1 MWFDLFIYSF
11 SAIVAVVATCALW
24 RCIKPQTFSQR
35 IIIPFIGFSCGMC
48 SYFIVLLIW
57 LIVTVTQIL

>member
-11 SAIVAVVATCALW
+11 SAIVATVATCTLW
-24 RCIKPQTFSQR
+24 RNIKPQTFSQR
-35 IIIPFIGFSCGMC
+35 ITIPLIGILCGIC
-48 SYFIVLLIW
+48 SYFMVLLAW